1 MITFSKRFAKA
12 LKEKTLQVKI
22 PGPVRNRLKKAFV
35 DHDEVVPYSEPQNPT
50 FSIKKWA
57 SEMLP
62 EILEKEFGITELK
75 CPIKGSRKGES
86 CTPLEYIVRGTRHQ
100 TTFDILELFYREL
113 YGGNQKN
120 FQHTVNEIFEESELP
135 FKMIDGD
142 ITSFDL
148 DNNIRAQSLKI
159 LETVGFKGALAEFK
173 QAQEYF
179 SDDKYKESINYCNL
193 SIESVLKTIL
203 KTSREKPG
211 KLFAEFIKRGY
222 VPEYFDGFLEYFEE
236 HILRSVAKIRNQVLG
251 VGHGQGDSVND
262 VPKSLA
268 DLSIDLSSVLINFI
282 INRYLESEPPQ
293 EESFDSSDDIPF

>member
-22 PGPVRNRLKKAFV
+22 PGPVRNRLKKAVV
-35 DHDEVVPYSEPQNPT
+35 DHDEVVRYSGPQNPT
-50 FSIKKWA
+50 FYIENWA

-135 FKMIDGD
+135 FIMIDGD
-142 ITSFDL
+142 IFSSDL

-159 LETVGFKGALAEFK
+159 LETVGFEGALAEFK

-203 KTSREKPG
+203 KLSREKPG
-211 KLFAEFIKRGY
+211 KLFAEFIKSGY
-222 VPEYFDGFLEYFEE
+222 VPEYFDDFLKEFE
-236 HILRSVAKIRNQVLG
+236 HILRSVAIIRNQVLG

-268 DLSIDLSSVLINFI
+268 DLSIDLSSVLIKFI

-293 EESFDSSDDIPF
+293 EESFDSSNDIPF

>member
-22 PGPVRNRLKKAFV
+22 PKPVRHRLKKAVV
-35 DHDEVVPYSEPQNPT
+35 DHDEVVRYSEPQNPT
-50 FSIKKWA
+50 FYIENWA

-62 EILEKEFGITELK
+62 ETLEKEFGITELK
-75 CPIKGSRKGES
+75 CPIKGSKKGES
-86 CTPLEYIVRGTRHQ
+86 CTPLEYIVRGTKHQ

-113 YGGNQKN
+113 YGDNRNN
-120 FQHTVNEIFEESELP
+120 FQYTVNEIFEESELP
-135 FKMIDGD
+135 FIMIDGD
-142 ITSFDL
+142 IFSSDL
-148 DNNIRAQSLKI
+148 DNKLRAQSMKI
-159 LETVGFKGALAEFK
+159 LETVGFEGALAEFK
-173 QAQEYF
+173 KAQEYF

-203 KTSREKPG
+203 KISREKPG
-211 KLFAEFIKRGY
+211 KLFAEFLKSGY
-222 VPEYFDGFLEYFEE
+222 VPEYFDGFLKEFE
-236 HILRSVAKIRNQVLG
+236 HILRSVAIIRNQVLG

-268 DLSIDLSSVLINFI
+268 DLSIDLSSVLIKFI
-282 INRYLESEPPQ
+282 INRYVESEPPQ

>member
-22 PGPVRNRLKKAFV
+22 PGPVRNRLKKAVV
-35 DHDEVVPYSEPQNPT
+35 DHDEVVRYSEPQNPT
-50 FSIKKWA
+50 FYIENWA

-135 FKMIDGD
+135 FIMIDGD
-142 ITSFDL
+142 IFSSDL

-159 LETVGFKGALAEFK
+159 LETVGFEGALAEFK

-203 KTSREKPG
+203 KLSREKPG
-211 KLFAEFIKRGY
+211 KLFAEFIKSGY
-222 VPEYFDGFLEYFEE
+222 VPEYFDDFLKEFE
-236 HILRSVAKIRNQVLG
+236 HILRSVAIIRNQVLG

-268 DLSIDLSSVLINFI
+268 DLSIDLSSVLIKFI

-293 EESFDSSDDIPF
+293 EESFDSSNDIPF

>member
-22 PGPVRNRLKKAFV
+22 PGPVRNRLKKAVV
-35 DHDEVVPYSEPQNPT
+35 DHDEVVRYSEPQNPT
-50 FSIKKWA
+50 FYIENLA

-62 EILEKEFGITELK
+62 ETELK

-135 FKMIDGD
+135 FIMIDGD
-142 ITSFDL
+142 IFSSDL

-159 LETVGFKGALAEFK
+159 LETVGFEGALAEFK

-203 KTSREKPG
+203 KLSREKPG
-211 KLFAEFIKRGY
+211 KLFAEFIKSGY
-222 VPEYFDGFLEYFEE
+222 VPEYFDDFLKEFE
-236 HILRSVAKIRNQVLG
+236 HILRSVAIIRNQVLG

-268 DLSIDLSSVLINFI
+268 DLSIDLSSVLIKFI

-293 EESFDSSDDIPF
+293 EESFDSSNDIPF

>member
-22 PGPVRNRLKKAFV
+22 PGPVRNRLKKAVV
-35 DHDEVVPYSEPQNPT
+35 DHDEVVRYSEPQNPT
-50 FSIKKWA
+50 FYIENWA

-113 YGGNQKN
+113 YGDNRNN
-120 FQHTVNEIFEESELP
+120 FQHAVNEIFEESELP
-135 FKMIDGD
+135 FIMIDGD
-142 ITSFDL
+142 IFSSDL

-159 LETVGFKGALAEFK
+159 LETVGFEGALAEFK

-203 KTSREKPG
+203 KISREKPG
-211 KLFAEFIKRGY
+211 KLFAEFIKSGY
-222 VPEYFDGFLEYFEE
+222 VPEYFDDFLKEFE
-236 HILRSVAKIRNQVLG
+236 HILRSVAIIRNQVLG
-251 VGHGQGDSVND
+251 VGRGQGDSVND

-268 DLSIDLSSVLINFI
+268 DLSIDLSSVLIKFI

-293 EESFDSSDDIPF
+293 EESFDSSNDIPF

>member
-22 PGPVRNRLKKAFV
+22 PGPVRTRLKKAV
-35 DHDEVVPYSEPQNPT
+35 ADHDEVVRYSEPQNPT
-50 FSIKKWA
+50 FFIKKRA

-62 EILEKEFGITELK
+62 ETLEREFGITELK
-75 CPIKGSRKGES
+75 CPIKGSKKGES
-86 CTPLEYIVRGTRHQ
+86 CTPLEYIVRGTKHQ

-113 YGGNQKN
+113 YGDNRNN
-120 FQHTVNEIFEESELP
+120 FQYTVNEIFEESELP
-135 FKMIDGD
+135 FIMIDGD
-142 ITSFDL
+142 IFSSDL
-148 DNNIRAQSLKI
+148 DNKLRAQSMKI
-159 LETVGFKGALAEFK
+159 LETVGFEGALAEFK
-173 QAQEYF
+173 KAQEYF

-203 KTSREKPG
+203 KISREKPG
-211 KLFAEFIKRGY
+211 KLFAEFLKSGY
-222 VPEYFDGFLEYFEE
+222 VPEYFDGFLKEFE
-236 HILRSVAKIRNQVLG
+236 HILRSVAIIRNQVLG

-268 DLSIDLSSVLINFI
+268 DLSIDLSSVLIKFI
-282 INRYLESEPPQ
+282 INRYVESEPPQ

>member
-22 PGPVRNRLKKAFV
+22 PGPVRNRLKKAVV
-35 DHDEVVPYSEPQNPT
+35 DHDEFGLYPGPQGSGLE
-50 FSIKKWA
+50 FKHWA

-62 EILEKEFGITELK
+62 EILEREFGITELK

-86 CTPLEYIVRGTRHQ
+86 CAPLEYIVRGTRHQ

-113 YGGNQKN
+113 YGDNRKN
-120 FQHTVNEIFEESELP
+120 FQHAVNEIFEESELP

-142 ITSFDL
+142 IIYFDL

-159 LETVGFKGALAEFK
+159 LETVGFEGALAEFK

-203 KTSREKPG
+203 KAPREKPG
-211 KLFAEFIKRGY
+211 KLFAEFIKSGY
-222 VPEYFDGFLEYFEE
+222 VPEYFDGFLKQFEQY
-236 HILRSVAKIRNQVLG
+236 ILRSVANIRNQSLG
-251 VGHGQGDSVND
+251 IGHGQGDSVND

-268 DLSIDLSSVLINFI
+268 DLSIDLSSVLIKFI
-282 INRYLESEPPQ
+282 VNRYLESKPPQ